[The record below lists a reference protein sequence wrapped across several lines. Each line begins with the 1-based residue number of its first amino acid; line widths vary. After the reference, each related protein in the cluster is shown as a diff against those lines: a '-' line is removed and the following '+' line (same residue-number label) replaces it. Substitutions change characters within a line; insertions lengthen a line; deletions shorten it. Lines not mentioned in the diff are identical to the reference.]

1 MNINST
7 ISASWLKIYQKAH
20 SQSVAV
26 NAFPYCT
33 AFSNLQILCQKDDYF
48 LIAWAFLLLPLFLIT
63 LVFLFFFCSDLSSPS
78 SPVAGKKEI
87 QKGKETNCDMLQQ
100 SDCTTTTHCV
110 YYYND
115 GRKLNSTLHSSQ
127 GKLNECQF
135 QFLTNVSLCFSQKQ
149 RLWAEQS
156 WWE

>member
-1 MNINST
+1 MVKNISKGT
-7 ISASWLKIYQKAH
+7 QPVRCVATPRI
-20 SQSVAV
+20 QSIAV

-33 AFSNLQILCQKDDYF
+33 ALSNLQILCQKDHHCNV
-48 LIAWAFLLLPLFLIT
+48 WAFLLLPLFLII

-78 SPVAGKKEI
+78 SPAAGKKKI
-87 QKGKETNCDMLQQ
+87 QKGKETNYDMLQQ

-135 QFLTNVSLCFSQKQ
+135 QFLTNVSLCLSQKQ
-149 RLWAEQS
+149 WLWAEQS